1 MKGAFAFRPLGLQLL
16 ILVGLV
22 LLGSLLGSFL
32 GLTVAMI
39 RTQLPIEELLSLINA
54 FDQAQS
60 ATVFKTVQG
69 FATLGT
75 FLFPAL
81 VGAYFFSAQPAQFL
95 GTDRFSAWPW
105 LVIPLLLI
113 LGYSAGSMSDLLY
126 RLSEQLPWP
135 TWLSDL
141 QDYLVSNQEAML
153 ARYSQ
158 LLDMPTFYS
167 FLEVM
172 LVMAL
177 LPALC
182 EEALFRGLIQPLL
195 ARQIAT
201 PLAVIFTAFLFALL
215 HQQFL
220 AFLSIFALG
229 IILGYLRQ
237 WSGSL
242 WVPSMV
248 HFINNGIIVV
258 TIYFTDARYQEMAQG
273 EAPALWISLAWLG
286 ALAFCL
292 GVLYWLW
299 RRRATPADS

>member
-32 GLTVAMI
+32 GLTVAMM

-81 VGAYFFSAQPAQFL
+81 VGAYFFSPQPTQFL
-95 GTDRFSAWPW
+95 GTDRFSTWPW
-105 LVIPLLLI
+105 LAIPLLLL

-135 TWLSDL
+135 SWLSEV

-158 LLDMPTFYS
+158 LLDMPSFYS
-167 FLEVM
+167 FVEVM

-195 ARQIAT
+195 ARRIAT
-201 PLAVIFTAFLFALL
+201 PLAIVFTAFLFALL

-220 AFLSIFALG
+220 AFLSIFTLG
-229 IILGYLRQ
+229 IILGYLRY

-242 WVPSMV
+242 WVPSLV
-248 HFINNGIIVV
+248 HFINNGIIVASV
-258 TIYFTDARYQEMAQG
+258 YFTDAQYKDVAEGQ
-273 EAPALWISLAWLG
+273 APALGVSLAWIL
-286 ALAFCL
+286 ALAVSL
-292 GVLYWLW
+292 GVLYRLW
-299 RRRATPADS
+299 QVRPGRPQ

>member
-39 RTQLPIEELLSLINA
+39 RTNLPIEELLSLINA

-81 VGAYFFSAQPAQFL
+81 VGAYFFSTQPAPFL
-95 GTDRFSAWPW
+95 GTDRFSPWPW
-105 LVIPLLLI
+105 LVIPLLLV

-135 TWLSDL
+135 TWLSDV

-158 LLDMPTFYS
+158 LLDMPSFYS
-167 FLEVM
+167 FIEVM

-195 ARQIAT
+195 ARRIAT
-201 PLAVIFTAFLFALL
+201 PLAVVFTAFLFALL

-229 IILGYLRQ
+229 IILGYLRH

-242 WVPSMV
+242 WVPSLV
-248 HFINNGIIVV
+248 HFINNGIIVASV
-258 TIYFTDARYQEMAQG
+258 YFTDAQYKDVAEGQ
-273 EAPALWISLAWLG
+273 APALGVSLALIL
-286 ALAFCL
+286 ALAACL
-292 GVLYWLW
+292 GILYWLW
-299 RRRATPADS
+299 QERPGRPQ

>member
-16 ILVGLV
+16 IVVGLV

-39 RTQLPIEELLSLINA
+39 RTNLPIEELLSLINA

-81 VGAYFFSAQPAQFL
+81 VGAYFFSTQPAPFL

-105 LVIPLLLI
+105 LVIPLLLL

-135 TWLSDL
+135 TWLSDV

-158 LLDMPTFYS
+158 LLDMPSFYS
-167 FLEVM
+167 FIEVM

-195 ARQIAT
+195 ARRIAT
-201 PLAVIFTAFLFALL
+201 PLAVVFTAFLFALL

-229 IILGYLRQ
+229 IILGYLRH

-242 WVPSMV
+242 WVPSLV
-248 HFINNGIIVV
+248 HFINNGIIVASV
-258 TIYFTDARYQEMAQG
+258 YFTDAQYKDVAEGQ
-273 EAPALWISLAWLG
+273 APALSVSLAWIL
-286 ALAFCL
+286 ALAACL
-292 GVLYWLW
+292 GILYWLW
-299 RRRATPADS
+299 QERPGRPQ

>member
-1 MKGAFAFRPLGLQLL
+1 MRGAFAFRPLGLQLL

-39 RTQLPIEELLSLINA
+39 RTNLPIEELLSLINA
-54 FDQAQS
+54 FDKAQS

-81 VGAYFFSAQPAQFL
+81 VGAYFFSAQPARFL
-95 GTDRFSAWPW
+95 GTDHFPAWPW

-135 TWLSDL
+135 AWLSDL
-141 QDYLVSNQEAML
+141 QDYLLSNQESML

-158 LLDMPTFYS
+158 LLDMPSFYS
-167 FLEVM
+167 FIEVM

-195 ARQIAT
+195 AQRIAT
-201 PLAVIFTAFLFALL
+201 PLAVVFTAFLFALL

-229 IILGYLRQ
+229 IILGYLRH

-242 WVPSMV
+242 WIPSIV
-248 HFINNGIIVV
+248 HFINNGIIVASV
-258 TIYFTDARYQEMAQG
+258 YFSDAQYKDVAEGQ
-273 EAPALWISLAWLG
+273 APALGVSLAWIL
-286 ALAFCL
+286 ALAVCL

-299 RRRATPADS
+299 QERPGQPQ

>member
-39 RTQLPIEELLSLINA
+39 RTNLPIEELLSLINA

-81 VGAYFFSAQPAQFL
+81 VGAYFFSTQPAPFL

-105 LVIPLLLI
+105 LVIPLLLV

-135 TWLSDL
+135 TWLSDV

-158 LLDMPTFYS
+158 LLDMPSFYS
-167 FLEVM
+167 FIEVM

-195 ARQIAT
+195 ARRVAT
-201 PLAVIFTAFLFALL
+201 PLAVVFTAFLFALL

-229 IILGYLRQ
+229 IILGYLRH

-242 WVPSMV
+242 WVPSLV
-248 HFINNGIIVV
+248 HFINNGIIVASV
-258 TIYFTDARYQEMAQG
+258 YFTDAQYKDVAEGQ
-273 EAPALWISLAWLG
+273 APALSVSLAWIL
-286 ALAFCL
+286 ALAACL
-292 GVLYWLW
+292 GILYWLW
-299 RRRATPADS
+299 QERPGRPQ